1 MPRCLEGSDDE
12 RNFRALGDVVSVAA
26 AEPLLGSVGSS
37 DNGAVATSGKR
48 ASLAAADFR
57 ATVLEHLIHTC
68 AKDPRDAGPLD
79 LYHAFAH
86 TVRDR
91 LVHRWLATQRTHFDQ
106 DVKRA
111 CYLSSEFLTGRS
123 LGLCLMNMGLYEIA
137 ERIAIEQG
145 FDLGTI
151 LEREGDPGL
160 GNGGLGRLA
169 ACFMDAL
176 ATLEL
181 PAIGYGIRYD
191 FGMFEQ
197 RIDGGQQVE
206 RHDNWLHLGNAWELP
221 RHEDTQTVRFG
232 GQVQFY
238 NDEHGRLRANWVDT
252 RNVIGLPYDSFI
264 VGHRTD
270 TVNTLRLWAARAT
283 RDFDLK
289 FFNEGDYRRAV
300 EEKMDTENISKVLYP
315 NDQSEEGKQLRLK
328 QQYFF
333 VACSIADIVRR
344 YKRMHTSFDALPDKV
359 AIQLNDTHPAITVA
373 ELMRVLVDEELV
385 DWDVA
390 WSITERTIAYT
401 NHTLMPEALERWPVA
416 MFERLLPRHL
426 QIIYEIN
433 QRFMRT
439 VQTRWP
445 NEPERMERMSIIEEH
460 PRKQI
465 RMAHL
470 ATVGAHSINGVA
482 KLHSKL
488 IQTML
493 LRDFYEL
500 WPERFNNKTNGVTPR
515 RWILNANPR
524 LTRVISARIGSDWID
539 KDLSGLHE
547 LLQYA
552 DSDNLLSDLQQVKRE
567 NKRDLVNLVH
577 KRCGVELPQ
586 HAMFV
591 SHVKRIHEYKRQLLA
606 CLQIVSNYIKLKR
619 SESTE
624 EVPRAY
630 IFAGKAAPGYAMA
643 KLHIRLLN
651 DVASVINADPMMKGR
666 LAMAFVPN
674 YGVSLA
680 ETIIPASDVS
690 IQIST
695 AGTEASGTSN
705 MKFALNGALTIGTLD
720 GANVEIRD
728 AVGPENFFLFG
739 LTTPEVTALHQ
750 AGYDPNP
757 YIEASPDLAE
767 AIELIASGFFSL
779 GDKDRYKA
787 VVDTLRG
794 RDHYMV
800 CADFDAYA
808 AAEVRAAK
816 AYRDTRDWSRRSLF
830 NIVGASAFSSDNTI
844 RQYANEIWDIKPIKT
859 DLSSVSVGPA
869 ERTQPDSVIL
879 GRASLA

>member
-1 MPRCLEGSDDE
+1 M
-12 RNFRALGDVVSVAA
+12 AA
-26 AEPLLGSVGSS
+26 ADPLLGSVGSS
-37 DNGAVATSGKR
+37 DNSSDNGAVPGAGKR
-48 ASLAAADFR
+48 ASLAAIDFR

-91 LVHRWLATQRTHFDQ
+91 LVHRWLATQRTHFEQ

-137 ERIAIEQG
+137 EHIAADQG
-145 FDLGTI
+145 FDLGNI
-151 LEREGDPGL
+151 LECEGDPGL

-206 RHDNWLHLGNAWELP
+206 RHDNWLHLGNAWELA
-221 RHEDTQTVRFG
+221 RHEDAQTVRFG
-232 GQVQFY
+232 GRVQFY
-238 NDEHGRLRANWVDT
+238 NDENGRLRASWVDT

-315 NDQSEEGKQLRLK
+315 NDQSEEGKMLRLK

-344 YKRMHTSFDALPDKV
+344 YKRMHTTFDALPDKV
-359 AIQLNDTHPAITVA
+359 AIQLNDTHPAIAVA
-373 ELMRVLVDEELV
+373 ELMRVLVDEEMV
-385 DWDVA
+385 DWDAA
-390 WSITERTIAYT
+390 WSITERTVAYT

-445 NEPERMERMSIIEEH
+445 TEPERMDRMSIIEEH

-488 IQTML
+488 IESML
-493 LRDFYEL
+493 LRDFHEL

-515 RWILNANPR
+515 RWILHANPR
-524 LTRVISARIGSDWID
+524 LTRVISARIGSSWID

-552 DSDNLLSDLQQVKRE
+552 DAETLLSDLQQVKRE
-567 NKRDLVNLVH
+567 NKLDLVRLIQ

-586 HAMFV
+586 EAMFV

-619 SESTE
+619 SGGSGDD
-624 EVPRAY
+624 VPRAY
-630 IFAGKAAPGYAMA
+630 IFAGKAAPGYFMA

-739 LTTPEVTALHQ
+739 LTTPEVAALRQ
-750 AGYDPNP
+750 SGYDPTP
-757 YIEASPDLAE
+757 YINASPDLAE

-779 GDKDRYKA
+779 GDKDRFKPI
-787 VVDTLRG
+787 VDTLRG
-794 RDHYMV
+794 LDHYMV

-808 AAEVRAAK
+808 AAEALAARS
-816 AYRDTRDWSRRSLF
+816 YRDQRDWSRRSLF

-844 RQYANEIWDIKPIKT
+844 RQYAQEIWGISPVKT
-859 DLSSVSVGPA
+859 DLSTVSVGF
-869 ERTQPDSVIL
+869 ERAHPESAIV
-879 GRASLA
+879 GRAALT